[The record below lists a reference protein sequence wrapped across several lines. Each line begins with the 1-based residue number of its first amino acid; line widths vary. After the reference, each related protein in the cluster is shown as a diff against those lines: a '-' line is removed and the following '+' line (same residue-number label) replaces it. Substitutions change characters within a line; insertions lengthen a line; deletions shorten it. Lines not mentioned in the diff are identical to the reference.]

1 MKYTFDCASRDMGRG
16 HNEVC
21 WCDMCT
27 VYIRRGTWTFTKMYM
42 TLCLLF
48 CVCVISQASSLLVN
62 KDKGEDGTG
71 GVEEASHSPS
81 TSELDTQNADEHSI
95 SIESSLTRDSQPPA
109 TEVQMHMVTDE
120 NAAQTSESQH
130 SEQLESDVDRKVAD
144 PIQSSNCQVP
154 RTGLQSQN
162 ILDPHPSEAPPTALL
177 QSEGLPLQSEAP
189 SSDLLQ
195 SESLPL
201 QSEAPS
207 SDLPQSEGLP
217 LQSEA
222 PPTDLQQSVIPHTDL
237 QQLESQ
243 PTDLPQSKGPP
254 TNLPQSEGPP
264 MNSQQSEG
272 RATDLQQS
280 EGLATA
286 MLSSKIS
293 GRPDK
298 NSEDNYQGDTQM
310 KNVEDHTTSKSDDI
324 KDSTVGSP
332 QLTHH
337 TSSPLNSVSLEG
349 EVTLLKKTGE
359 VKATRKE
366 ELKSTLLKSAGIQ
379 LQQGSQHST
388 QEYTTSQNSNV
399 GASELPEQPPTRQD
413 KPLSIPLTKYDSP
426 SLDDRNLEQFSEIL
440 LDSDLSPSDSE
451 LEPSGQKQKVEKRVR
466 FADEVEAL
474 WKGGAT
480 ASGWSVL
487 SYFPLQIQCNI
498 VMCMWQS
505 QLEIKHYS
513 VPF

>member
-1 MKYTFDCASRDMGRG
+1 
-16 HNEVC
+16 
-21 WCDMCT
+21 
-27 VYIRRGTWTFTKMYM
+27 
-42 TLCLLF
+42 
-48 CVCVISQASSLLVN
+48 
-62 KDKGEDGTG
+62 
-71 GVEEASHSPS
+71 
-81 TSELDTQNADEHSI
+81 
-95 SIESSLTRDSQPPA
+95 
-109 TEVQMHMVTDE
+109 
-120 NAAQTSESQH
+120 
-130 SEQLESDVDRKVAD
+130 
-144 PIQSSNCQVP
+144 
-154 RTGLQSQN
+154 
-162 ILDPHPSEAPPTALL
+162 
-177 QSEGLPLQSEAP
+177 
-189 SSDLLQ
+189 
-195 SESLPL
+195 
-201 QSEAPS
+201 
-207 SDLPQSEGLP
+207 
-217 LQSEA
+217 
-222 PPTDLQQSVIPHTDL
+222 
-237 QQLESQ
+237 
-243 PTDLPQSKGPP
+243 
-254 TNLPQSEGPP
+254 

-272 RATDLQQS
+272 RPTDLQQS

-324 KDSTVGSP
+324 KDSTVVSP

-337 TSSPLNSVSLEG
+337 TSSPLNSASLEG

-379 LQQGSQHST
+379 LQHGSQHNT

-513 VPF
+513 VPCFEYTTSF

>member
-1 MKYTFDCASRDMGRG
+1 
-16 HNEVC
+16 
-21 WCDMCT
+21 
-27 VYIRRGTWTFTKMYM
+27 
-42 TLCLLF
+42 
-48 CVCVISQASSLLVN
+48 
-62 KDKGEDGTG
+62 
-71 GVEEASHSPS
+71 
-81 TSELDTQNADEHSI
+81 
-95 SIESSLTRDSQPPA
+95 
-109 TEVQMHMVTDE
+109 
-120 NAAQTSESQH
+120 
-130 SEQLESDVDRKVAD
+130 
-144 PIQSSNCQVP
+144 
-154 RTGLQSQN
+154 
-162 ILDPHPSEAPPTALL
+162 
-177 QSEGLPLQSEAP
+177 
-189 SSDLLQ
+189 
-195 SESLPL
+195 
-201 QSEAPS
+201 
-207 SDLPQSEGLP
+207 
-217 LQSEA
+217 
-222 PPTDLQQSVIPHTDL
+222 
-237 QQLESQ
+237 
-243 PTDLPQSKGPP
+243 
-254 TNLPQSEGPP
+254 
-264 MNSQQSEG
+264 
-272 RATDLQQS
+272 
-280 EGLATA
+280 

-310 KNVEDHTTSKSDDI
+310 KNVEDYTMSKSDDI

-379 LQQGSQHST
+379 LQQGSQHNT

-399 GASELPEQPPTRQD
+399 GVSELPEQPPTRQD

-487 SYFPLQIQCNI
+487 SYFPLHI
-498 VMCMWQS
+498 
-505 QLEIKHYS
+505 
-513 VPF
+513 